1 MDQKNTSQFDEDF
14 AKKTTMQIMVEEIIL
29 KLMLKNLK
37 NYMNVSWSS
46 IFKKRKKNGKVQ
58 KLEAQVIR
66 ESLCRFNC
74 ELL

>member
-37 NYMNVSWSS
+37 NYMNVS
-46 IFKKRKKNGKVQ
+46 
-58 KLEAQVIR
+58 
-66 ESLCRFNC
+66 
-74 ELL
+74 